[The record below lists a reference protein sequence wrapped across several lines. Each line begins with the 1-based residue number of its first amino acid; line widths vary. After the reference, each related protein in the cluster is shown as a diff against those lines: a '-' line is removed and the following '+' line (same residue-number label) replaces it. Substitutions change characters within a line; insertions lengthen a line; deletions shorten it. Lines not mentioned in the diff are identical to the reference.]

1 MFDFLRMAASAFGR
15 CLSSLATAI
24 LARRAI
30 TPLLY
35 ANERMLRDIGL
46 SHDDILDCLSGPL
59 CADPSQLLIARINE
73 RREAVRD
80 APASV
85 RLLQHRAAIAANDAS
100 PQAGASVRSRAA

>member
-1 MFDFLRMAASAFGR
+1 MFDFVRTAALAAGR
-15 CLSSLATAI
+15 FVSRSFTAI
-24 LARRAI
+24 LARRAV

-73 RREAVRD
+73 RREAIRG

-85 RLLQHRAAIAANDAS
+85 RLLHRKAAMAANDT
-100 PQAGASVRSRAA
+100 PQAGAAARSCAA

>member
-1 MFDFLRMAASAFGR
+1 MRDFVRTAALGAGSF
-15 CLSSLATAI
+15 LSSFATAI

-46 SHDDILDCLSGPL
+46 SHSDILDSLSGPL
-59 CADPSQLLIARINE
+59 GADPSQLLIARINE

-80 APASV
+80 TPASV
-85 RLLQHRAAIAANDAS
+85 RLVERKAAKAKNDGPLQASAAT
-100 PQAGASVRSRAA
+100 QSRAA

>member
-1 MFDFLRMAASAFGR
+1 MRDFVRTAALGAGR
-15 CLSSLATAI
+15 FLSSLATAI

-46 SHDDILDCLSGPL
+46 SHSDILDSLSGPL
-59 CADPSQLLIARINE
+59 GSDPSQLLIARINE

-85 RLLQHRAAIAANDAS
+85 RLLERKAAAAANNAS
-100 PQAGASVRSRAA
+100 PQTGAAGRFRAA